1 MKIIVFSD
9 SHRDFNSM
17 MKAIERES
25 NIDMIIHAGDVLSDV
40 EDLKIMYPQYNIVY
54 VKGNNDLWDR
64 DAAEDRFFEVEGI
77 KIFLTH
83 GHNYSVKYSK
93 AALAKKGAELGADI
107 CIFGHTHQVCNEV
120 SGNITLFNP
129 GAASRR
135 YGIIETNQ
143 GKFSVRVCDL

>member
-17 MKAIERES
+17 MKAIEKES
-25 NIDMIIHAGDVLSDV
+25 NINMIIHAGDVLSDA

-64 DAAEDRFFEVEGI
+64 SAPEDRFFEVEGI

-83 GHNYSVKYSK
+83 GHNYGVKYST
-93 AALAKKGAELGADI
+93 AALVKKGNELGADI
-107 CIFGHTHQVCNEV
+107 CIFGHTHQSFSEA
-120 SGNITLFNP
+120 SGTITLFNP
-129 GAASRR
+129 GCASKR
-135 YGIIETNQ
+135 YGIIEARQ
-143 GKFSVRVCDL
+143 GNFSVQICDL